1 MTLRVGLL
9 LLLSAVLGMDV
20 GAQPVED
27 GCRKNGAVAGTP
39 TSDLYCVELI
49 PRPEIPKGNGY
60 VEMVQVQSPFT
71 VPVSP
76 RGFHRYE
83 LVFHLSGLPHPSE
96 VGGSTTYVAWV
107 TSPAHQ
113 PMKKLGEVGNGTQNM
128 GELGEFNKFV
138 VLITAEQSPSVESPQ
153 GQIVMRGISPSSYM
167 DTHDLATL
175 APMAVTP
182 APDEKKPQAESGSA
196 PGSWTM
202 PPVHPQSSMVPGM
215 KALQPKVAPF
225 VASYPRPGTL
235 SRARPNRVRTL
246 TDGDTLDLT
255 AGPVRRHIKG
265 KELVMLGYNG
275 QYPGPLLRV
284 TQGAKI
290 YVRFYNHTR
299 QPTTVHWHGL
309 RLDNAFDGV
318 PGITQEP
325 VEPGGDFLYE
335 VRFPDAGLYWYHP
348 HVREDIQQDLGL
360 YGNMRVAPSDSGY
373 FNPVHREEALML
385 DDLLLEGDSVV
396 PYGDASA
403 NYMFMGRFGNTMLV
417 NGAPQYERHVR
428 RGEVVRFLLTN
439 VSNTRTF
446 NLSFGDLPV
455 KVIGSDVS
463 KYEREVW
470 SDNIVIAPA
479 ERYMVEVQFPNAD
492 TVGLT
497 NTVQG
502 INHRLGSFFTQSDTL
517 GRFVVRDDP
526 VERDLSASFEK
537 LRPNPAVI
545 DDIEPYR
552 DEFDGPVDREL
563 VLRLEVDSLP
573 TVVDQLM
580 RLDATYF
587 NPVEWAGTMP
597 MMNWASTGH
606 EVKWILEDPE
616 TGKRNMDIDWR
627 FQKGDVV
634 KVRIT
639 NDRRSFHAMQHPI
652 HIHGQRFLVLSHNGV
667 PNDNLVW
674 KDTVLVPVG
683 TSVEILLELSNP
695 GTWMAHCHIAEHLES
710 GMKMAFEVEE

>member
-1 MTLRVGLL
+1 MRIRVVFLVLLCTSLGLG
-9 LLLSAVLGMDV
+9 AR
-20 GAQPVED
+20 AQPVED
-27 GCRKNGAVAGTP
+27 GCRRDGAMPGTP

-49 PRPEIPKGNGY
+49 PRPEIPDGNGY
-60 VEMVQVQSPFT
+60 VEMVPVQSPFT
-71 VPVSP
+71 VPVTP
-76 RGFHRYE
+76 QGFHRYE
-83 LVFHLSGLPHPSE
+83 LVFHVSGLP
-96 VGGSTTYVAWV
+96 GSAEGEDRMTYVAWV
-107 TSPAHQ
+107 TSPTHQ
-113 PMKKLGEVGNGTQNM
+113 PMKKLGTVQNGTQNL
-128 GELGEFNKFV
+128 GELGGFNKFI
-138 VLITAEQSPSVESPQ
+138 VLITAEQSSAVESPD
-153 GQIVMRGISPSSYM
+153 GKIVMRGISPSSYM

-182 APDEKKPQAESGSA
+182 PSDDEVTTSGSG
-196 PGSWTM
+196 PWKM

-215 KALQPKVAPF
+215 KTLAPKAAPF
-225 VASYPRPGTL
+225 VPDDPRPDTL
-235 SRARPNRVRTL
+235 MSARPNRIRRL
-246 TDGDTLDLT
+246 ADGDTLDLT
-255 AGPVRRHIKG
+255 AGPVRRVIKG
-265 KELVMLGYNG
+265 KELLMLGYNG

-284 TQGAKI
+284 HQGATI
-290 YVRFYNHTR
+290 YVRFHNHTR
-299 QPTTVHWHGL
+299 HPTTVHWHGL

-325 VEPGGDFLYE
+325 VEPGGDFLYK

-348 HVREDIQQDLGL
+348 HVREDFQQDLGL
-360 YGNMRVAPSDSGY
+360 YGNMRVAPADSGY
-373 FNPVHREEALML
+373 YNPVNSEEVVIL
-385 DDLLLEGDSVV
+385 DDLLLDGDSVV
-396 PYGDASA
+396 PYGEASA

-417 NGAPQYERHVR
+417 NGAPHYERRVQ
-428 RGEVVRFLLTN
+428 RGEVVRFFLTN

-463 KYEREVW
+463 KYEHEVW
-470 SDNIVIAPA
+470 ADNIVIAPA
-479 ERYMVEVQFPNAD
+479 ERYIVEVQFPKAD
-492 TVGLT
+492 TVAFT

-502 INHRLGSFFTQSDTL
+502 INHRMGSFFTQTDTL
-517 GRFVVRDDP
+517 GRVVVRDPP
-526 VERDLSASFEK
+526 VDRDLSASFNE

-545 DDIEPYR
+545 DEIEAYR
-552 DEFDGPVDREL
+552 DEFDGPVDHEL
-563 VLRLEVDSLP
+563 VLRLEASNVP

-606 EVKWILEDPE
+606 EVQWILEDPE
-616 TGKRNMDIDWR
+616 TGRRNMGIDWR
-627 FQKGDVV
+627 FETGDVV
-634 KVRIT
+634 KIRIT

-683 TSVEILLELSNP
+683 TSVEILLELTNP

-710 GMKMAFEVEE
+710 GMKMAFEVED